1 MTLLHTEANRLA
13 ALFAQLASADIRL
26 WLDGERLR
34 FDAPQGALTPE
45 LRSQLQTH
53 KAEIITHLQQA
64 DTAAQNE
71 VRNYPFS
78 FAQQHFWSLQ
88 QLNPGDCFYT
98 VPFAFRLTGEL
109 NIDLLRQ
116 SFNAIVSRHE
126 ILRTTLHQIDG
137 VMTQVVAPSA
147 EADMVVIELKKL
159 SDNPRAEKLPALIS
173 AEFHVPFDLSVS
185 SCLRVRLFCLS
196 DNESV
201 LLLCLHILIYDQ
213 RSLNALLHEISV
225 HYAALLAGKAPEL
238 PPLSLQYG
246 DYAKDQQALLT
257 TPMDHRIGYWQ
268 EWFAKGEPEQWTWK
282 TQQTKRAPAFEA
294 DILWQQFDAGLMQQL
309 KLLAQSCGV
318 TLYMTLLAAYSVLL
332 FRYTDCP
339 DVVIGTTFANRGRWQ
354 FDSMIGSSLSVL
366 SLRISLENSP
376 DWLALLKQ
384 IRDHVAHAMAH
395 QDIPF
400 RVIMPLVQPERTQLV
415 PLFHSILSFLA
426 ETAHNELNLPGLT
439 VDFMEHIANPA
450 SRPDLYLTVWEKS
463 GDEGEGL
470 TGYWLPQKNL
480 FSDEENVLLLKH
492 FLQLLQAMVQAPTH
506 TIIHAMAEL
515 CPERG
520 ASA

>member
-1 MTLLHTEANRLA
+1 MTLLETKENRLA
-13 ALFAQLASADIRL
+13 ALFCELADADIRL

-34 FDAPQGALTPE
+34 FDAPQGALTAE
-45 LRSQLQTH
+45 LRNQLQTH

-64 DTAAQNE
+64 HAVSQNE
-71 VRNYPFS
+71 PRYYPFS

-98 VPFAFRLTGEL
+98 VPFAFDLTGKL
-109 NIDLLRQ
+109 DIDVLRR

-137 VMTQVVAPSA
+137 VMTQVVAPRA
-147 EADMVVIELKKL
+147 EADMVVTDLKGVSNDL
-159 SDNPRAEKLPALIS
+159 QAEKLQALIS
-173 AEFHVPFDLSVS
+173 DEFHVPFDLSVS

-196 DNESV
+196 DDQFV

-225 HYAALLAGKAPEL
+225 HYAAFSVGKTPEL
-238 PPLSLQYG
+238 PTLSLQYG
-246 DYAKDQQALLT
+246 DYAKDQLGLLA
-257 TPMDHRIGYWQ
+257 TPIAHRISYWQ
-268 EWFAKGEPEQWTWK
+268 DWFAKGEPEQWSWK
-282 TQQTKRAPAFEA
+282 TQQTTRAPAFEA
-294 DILWQQFDAGLMQQL
+294 DILWQQFDAELMQQL

-332 FRYTDCP
+332 YRYTDCP

-366 SLRISLENSP
+366 SLRINLENSP
-376 DWLALLKQ
+376 DWLSLLQQ

-400 RVIMPLVQPERTQLV
+400 RVIMPLVQPERKQLT
-415 PLFHSILSFLA
+415 PLFHSILSFLS

-439 VDFMEHIANPA
+439 VNFMEHIANPA
-450 SRPDLYLTVWEKS
+450 SRPDLYLTIWEKKS
-463 GDEGEGL
+463 NDGDGL

-480 FSDEENVLLLKH
+480 FNDEESALLLKH
-492 FLQLLQAMVQAPTH
+492 FQQLLYTMVQAPNH
-506 TIIHAMAEL
+506 TITQAMAEL
-515 CPERG
+515 SLP
-520 ASA
+520 